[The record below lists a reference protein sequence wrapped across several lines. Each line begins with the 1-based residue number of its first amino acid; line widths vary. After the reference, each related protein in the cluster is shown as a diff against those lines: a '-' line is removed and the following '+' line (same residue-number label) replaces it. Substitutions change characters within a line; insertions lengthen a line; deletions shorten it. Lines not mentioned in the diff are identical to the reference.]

1 MLSIE
6 ESIKRESQCGLRMP
20 TITNEF
26 IEKTIA
32 GSQNNKT
39 GLMVVGSGILA
50 CLDNERTWRDT
61 FEDIKKHKLFQR
73 NIKTIAD
80 SSHLLVDLNLL
91 GGAGVTQEE
100 LNHVYSFFD
109 KIASHL
115 NNQLVELERRQK
127 GVT

>member
-1 MLSIE
+1 
-6 ESIKRESQCGLRMP
+6 MP